1 MRGSRGGKGVR
12 THPQENHKLFGFLY
26 FDPPPPPPP
35 GVKFDPPS
43 PENVGPSLESWKII
57 VFFKKNRKLS

>member
-26 FDPPPPPPP
+26 FDPPPPR
-35 GVKFDPPS
+35 VKFDPPPPPP

-57 VFFKKNRKLS
+57 VFFFKKEP